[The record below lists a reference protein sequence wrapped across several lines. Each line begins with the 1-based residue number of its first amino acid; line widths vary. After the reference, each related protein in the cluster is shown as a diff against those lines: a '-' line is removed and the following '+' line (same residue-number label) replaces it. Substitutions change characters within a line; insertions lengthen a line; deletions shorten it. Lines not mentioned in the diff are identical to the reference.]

1 MNSDKEFNENTF
13 GSWQRKE
20 FTEIPIN
27 NPFLRDK
34 FYWDREN
41 ETFDKIKVN

>member
-1 MNSDKEFNENTF
+1 MDFDKEIEGNNF
-13 GSWQRKE
+13 GNRDRKK
-20 FTEIPIN
+20 FKEIPIN

-41 ETFDKIKVN
+41 EIFDKIKVN